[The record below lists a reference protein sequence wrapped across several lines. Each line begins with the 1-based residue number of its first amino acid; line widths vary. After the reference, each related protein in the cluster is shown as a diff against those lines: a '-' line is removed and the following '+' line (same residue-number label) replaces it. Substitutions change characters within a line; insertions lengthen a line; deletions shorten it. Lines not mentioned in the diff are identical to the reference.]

1 MANEQNLI
9 YGDMRSKS
17 EARENGRKGGV
28 NSGKSRRQRKLAKDL
43 MIALLNTSVEGGVID
58 DVDEIKSIRDIED
71 KNVTAL
77 AKGLASL
84 AKGVAKG
91 DRKDIELALKIAGEW
106 VEKSEATI
114 TDATTEAYQDYVR
127 EKSDSGKSDI

>member
-1 MANEQNLI
+1 
-9 YGDMRSKS
+9 
-17 EARENGRKGGV
+17 
-28 NSGKSRRQRKLAKDL
+28 
-43 MIALLNTSVEGGVID
+43 MIALLNTSVEGGMID

-106 VEKSEATI
+106 VEKSESTI